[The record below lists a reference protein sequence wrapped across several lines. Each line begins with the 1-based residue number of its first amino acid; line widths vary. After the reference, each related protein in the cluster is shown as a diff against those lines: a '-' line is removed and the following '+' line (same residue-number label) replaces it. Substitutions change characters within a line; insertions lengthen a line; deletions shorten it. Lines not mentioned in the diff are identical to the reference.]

1 MLDIPILKTRYAAD
15 AWGKRLGVSPLAW
28 HEAAP
33 LLQVEL
39 PFRLSNMN
47 MAGRT
52 HGGILASFLHDA
64 AKLLVWGQ
72 AESEDAA
79 LPQTLDFQIS
89 YLASG
94 RREALSARAALSRR
108 TREFSFVHVEAIN
121 AAGEC
126 IARAQAL
133 FRNAPTGSAVMHP
146 NQPQDPFTAL
156 PQPSEA
162 ALTRFGPMV
171 KALSQATGRVHPGCT
186 TEWMGDGL
194 CRMRQDDIPDHQDWN
209 GQISPGQILTLLDN
223 TGSAAACSLADDL
236 GMTVTLS
243 IQTAFCEPAAGE
255 ALVAHATSLRRE
267 DGLTHILVQIFGSQS
282 LRLKAFGTMAY
293 LVRPSKR

>member
-1 MLDIPILKTRYAAD
+1 MLDIPVLKTRYAAD
-15 AWGKRLGVSPLAW
+15 AWGERLGAAPLAW
-28 HEAAP
+28 HDAAP
-33 LLQVEL
+33 LLEVEL
-39 PFRLSNMN
+39 PFRPSNMN

-52 HGGILASFLHDA
+52 HGGMLASFLHDA

-79 LPQTLDFQIS
+79 LPQTLDFQIA
-89 YLASG
+89 YLAGGG
-94 RREALSARAALSRR
+94 REGLSARATLSRR

-126 IARAQAL
+126 IARAQVL
-133 FRNAPTGSAVMHP
+133 FRNAPTDSAVTHP

-156 PQPSEA
+156 AQPSEA

-171 KALSQATGRVHPGCT
+171 KLFNQAMGRAHPGCT

-194 CRMRQDDIPDHQDWN
+194 CRMRQDDIPEHRDWN

-223 TGSAAACSLADDL
+223 TGGGAGCSLADDL
-236 GMTVTLS
+236 GMAVTLS

-267 DGLTHILVQIFGSQS
+267 DGLTHNLVQIFGAES
-282 LRLKAFGTMAY
+282 LRLKAFGTMTH